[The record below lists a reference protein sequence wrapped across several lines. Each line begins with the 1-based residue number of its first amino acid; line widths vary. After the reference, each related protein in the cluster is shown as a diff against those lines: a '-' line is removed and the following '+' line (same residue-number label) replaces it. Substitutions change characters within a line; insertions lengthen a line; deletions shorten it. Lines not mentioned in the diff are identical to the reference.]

1 MYNKNQ
7 LHLFCF
13 KQNSPNYGI
22 SIILERCLSE
32 FGLMEKRRL
41 RGDLTVAFQHLREL
55 IRRRGSNFY
64 MVS

>member
-1 MYNKNQ
+1 MWG
-7 LHLFCF
+7 CG
-13 KQNSPNYGI
+13 SGARGGPGGCERAGAPPYGEMLRELGVF
-22 SIILERCLSE
+22 SLEK
-32 FGLMEKRRL
+32 GRL